1 MRRTIQIMKHMADI
15 HGLKRKNP
23 TKTLNFAQIMAESVI
38 EFIDAIIQT
47 LSHRISLVERS
58 EK

>member
-1 MRRTIQIMKHMADI
+1 MKHMADI

-47 LSHRISLVERS
+47 WSHRISLVERS